1 VRFGNFLNGSAS
13 PHECN
18 SLYAFVRN
26 CFCGLRPQK
35 LSWLLFAILAST
47 PVIAQ
52 DVKQVARYKAVEMEK
67 NLESPMNYTAVH
79 YQSGNRRDPFLNPL
93 LLKNTSKQGDE
104 EITRGL
110 PPPGIAG
117 TYIEQLILQGTC
129 FCADERRVAIVRGAD
144 DRAYFLREGDRLF
157 DGYLKSVQIDS
168 IVLVRE
174 TKLRSGKTLTQDVT
188 KRLRTP

>member
-1 VRFGNFLNGSAS
+1 VILRKFLKGSAS
-13 PHECN
+13 PHECKT
-18 SLYAFVRN
+18 LYAFVRS
-26 CFCGLRPQK
+26 CVCGLRPEM
-35 LSWLLFAILAST
+35 LSWLLLPILVST
-47 PVIAQ
+47 PSIAQ
-52 DVKQVARYKAVEMEK
+52 GVKQVARYKAVEIEK
-67 NLESPMNYTAVH
+67 NLESPMNYAAVR

-93 LLKNTSKQGDE
+93 LFKKNSKQGDE
-104 EITRGL
+104 EIARGL

-129 FCADERRVAIVRGAD
+129 FCDERRVAIVRGAD

-168 IVLVRE
+168 IILARE